1 MTSYSREDIQ
11 WLSRL
16 QESFGSDIELED
28 EQGKSVMYQLVAE
41 FEVQGQGYA
50 VIQAPNA
57 SAEDYE
63 LLRVQYNGDGEPEL
77 TTIEDDE
84 EWEDI
89 AELYDE
95 VTLPEEA

>member
-1 MTSYSREDIQ
+1 MTSYSREDVQ

-16 QESFGSDIELED
+16 QEAFGSDIELED
-28 EQGKSVMYQLVAE
+28 EQGKSIMYQLIAE

-57 SAEDYE
+57 PAEDYE
-63 LLRVQYNGDGEPEL
+63 LLRVQYSGDGEPEL